1 MMGLETT
8 VNFISDL
15 NPLNPTDGDLVKDGD
30 NHIRLI
36 KAALKQTFPNIT
48 GAVTAT
54 QGDLNTGSPFPSG
67 GIILWSGSI
76 ATIPSGWWLCDGTNG
91 TPNLRDRFVV
101 GAGSTYT
108 VGAIGGAATV
118 TLAEANLP
126 AHSHSFSGTT
136 TDRSAGHTHTGG
148 TDTNGAHVHTY
159 VDVASQGQ
167 GFSNGRFYSS
177 GGLEFANRPDTT
189 DGGGAHSHSVW
200 TNGESNGHTHN
211 YSGTTSSVGSGTAHE
226 NLPPY
231 FALAYIM
238 KA

>member
-1 MMGLETT
+1 MGLETT

-15 NPLNPTDGDLVKDGD
+15 NPINPAEGDLARDGD

-36 KAALKQTFPNIT
+36 KTALKQTFPNIT

-54 QGDLNTGSPFPSG
+54 QGDLNTGAFPSG

-76 ATIPSGWWLCDGTNG
+76 VTIPSGWFLCDGANG
-91 TPNLRDRFVV
+91 TPDLRDRFVV

-108 VGAIGGAATV
+108 VGATGGAATV
-118 TLAEANLP
+118 ALAADNLP

-159 VDVASQGQ
+159 SDVTGLSAGPSVGL
-167 GFSNGRFYSS
+167 NYTV
-177 GGLEFANRPDTT
+177 GGTSFTNRTGTT
-189 DGGGAHSHSVW
+189 DGGGAHSHSIW
-200 TNGESNGHTHN
+200 TNSESNGHTHN